1 MNNDEKLVQHLYERF
16 NARDIN
22 GVLSSVADDVA
33 WANGMEGGHLH
44 GREAVRTYWTHQ
56 WSVIDPHV
64 EPVNISTAA
73 DGATVVEVHQTV
85 RDLEG
90 KILLDELVVH
100 AFRIEDGQ
108 VVRFD
113 IRSASQLSTIK
124 H

>member
-1 MNNDEKLVQHLYERF
+1 MTNDEQLIRHLYERF
-16 NARDIN
+16 NARDMD
-22 GVLSSVADDVA
+22 GVLSSVADNVA

-44 GREAVRTYWTHQ
+44 GRETVRAYWTHQ
-56 WSVIDPHV
+56 WAVIDPRV
-64 EPVNISTAA
+64 EPVSISAAA
-73 DGATVVEVHQTV
+73 DGQMIVEVHQTV

-90 KILLDELVVH
+90 KILLDESIVH
-100 AFRIEDGQ
+100 AFRIEDRR